1 VPGDERIFAG
11 WREIL
16 PGRTAAINKRDIS
29 CLSELIYALIS
40 VAEGRTANEALSAVG
55 QQAAERIAGSLA
67 YISIPK
73 NNNISF

>member
-1 VPGDERIFAG
+1 MQAGERYC
-11 WREIL
+11 
-16 PGRTAAINKRDIS
+16 RDARQ
-29 CLSELIYALIS
+29 LSTKETYPVCRSSYALIS
-40 VAEGRTANEALSAVG
+40 VAEGRTANEALSAVD